1 MMRNNEQLLIGQV
14 LQIKDKLSAKR
25 HNIPETLQTEW
36 QHLNARTECFEVDA
50 LYNQAVKGERMR
62 KHVEFDGNTKELT
75 QIVNRLTELNDA
87 VCNKA
92 LRH

>member
-1 MMRNNEQLLIGQV
+1 MRNNEQLLIGQV

-25 HNIPETLQTEW
+25 HSIPKKLQTEW
-36 QHLNARTECFEVDA
+36 QHLSARTECFEVEA

-62 KHVEFDGNTKELT
+62 KHVAFDGSTKELT
-75 QIVNRLTELNDA
+75 QIIDRLTELNDA
-87 VCNKA
+87 VSNKA